1 VSESNTLSY
10 SKVKMKGGEKMDKKY
25 EETQKEID
33 KLLWETSQKQ
43 MHQKYRDMK
52 KDKDYQA
59 KIKKIGE
66 LTQKLEKIQEK
77 NRNN

>member
-1 VSESNTLSY
+1 
-10 SKVKMKGGEKMDKKY
+10 MKGGEKVDKEY

-33 KLLWETSQKQ
+33 KLLLETSQRQ

-52 KDKDYQA
+52 KDKDYQT

-66 LTQKLEKIQEK
+66 LTLKLEKIQEK

>member
-1 VSESNTLSY
+1 
-10 SKVKMKGGEKMDKKY
+10 MDGGEKVDKEY

-33 KLLWETSQKQ
+33 KLLWETSQRQ

-66 LTQKLEKIQEK
+66 LTLKLEKIQEK

>member
-1 VSESNTLSY
+1 ME
-10 SKVKMKGGEKMDKKY
+10 GGEKVDKEY

-33 KLLWETSQKQ
+33 KLLWETSQRQ

-59 KIKKIGE
+59 KMEKIG
-66 LTQKLEKIQEK
+66 
-77 NRNN
+77 